1 MSCYCYAQYPLYPE
15 IINQSVIDAVLVE
28 ARLRETMPEQQH
40 EEVVLWPFYVEL
52 SPEADS

>member
-1 MSCYCYAQYPLYPE
+1 MSCYCYVQYPLYPE